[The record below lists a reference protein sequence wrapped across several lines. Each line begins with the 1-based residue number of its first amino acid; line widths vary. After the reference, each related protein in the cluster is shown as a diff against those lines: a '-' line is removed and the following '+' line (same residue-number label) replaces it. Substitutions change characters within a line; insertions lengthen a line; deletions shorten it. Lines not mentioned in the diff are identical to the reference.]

1 MPDSPT
7 VRGPLPETAPALG
20 AGEGASAPFIDG
32 ASLLDVLDRVLERG
46 IVVEASATG
55 ALPSLD
61 LTRGEASLTIAS
73 SERAPAAGTGWDALA
88 VAVAAASADR
98 GAAAPPVAESD
109 ELWRSGEHAALRRQF
124 ERLNA

>member
-7 VRGPLPETAPALG
+7 ARGPLPETASARGASEG
-20 AGEGASAPFIDG
+20 AGAPFTDG

-73 SERAPAAGTGWDALA
+73 SESAPAAGTGWDALA
-88 VAVAAASADR
+88 AAVAAASAER
-98 GAAAPPVAESD
+98 AVSAPPAPGSD